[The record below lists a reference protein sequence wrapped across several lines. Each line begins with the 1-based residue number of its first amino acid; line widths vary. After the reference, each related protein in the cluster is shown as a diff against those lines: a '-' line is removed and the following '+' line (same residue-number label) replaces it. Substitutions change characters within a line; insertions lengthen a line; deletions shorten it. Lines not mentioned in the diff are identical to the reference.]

1 MRRLHSLTLSNA
13 LLILLT
19 FSCGAVI
26 AAWLASYRWAPA
38 MAWTSKGEKTHIIIR
53 GGTIWLTRGGGP
65 TALAGARP
73 VFVQRGAAIIR
84 RTQDV
89 ERYLRTHAVFL
100 RSRLGDNDPEA
111 AAEIARADAL
121 RKARQD
127 DLLLLTRIEEPRG
140 EPIVA
145 ETAPDVS
152 QAMGLTFERGIA
164 RFPERQPDGTIDYG
178 SPVAFT
184 SVAIPCWS
192 LAAILAFIPAFAQMY
207 GWLTRRRRLQSG
219 ACSSCGYDLRATPDR
234 CPECGQAPKQSRET
248 ATQASA

>member
-1 MRRLHSLTLSNA
+1 MLRLRQIASRRGLVTL
-13 LLILLT
+13 LLLACAT
-19 FSCGAVI
+19 VI
-26 AAWLASYRWAPA
+26 AAWLASYHWTPA
-38 MAWTSKGEKTHIIIR
+38 TAWISKGEKTHIIVR

-73 VFVQRGAAIIR
+73 VFVQRGAMIVR

-89 ERYLRTHAVFL
+89 ERSLRLHATFL
-100 RSRLGDNDPEA
+100 RSRLGDNDVEA

-121 RKARQD
+121 RKARHN
-127 DLLLLTRIEEPRG
+127 DLLARIEVPHG

-152 QAMGLTFERGIA
+152 HAMGLTFERGTA
-164 RFPERQPDGTIDYG
+164 RFPERGPDGVIDYG

-192 LAAILAFIPAFAQMY
+192 LATLLALVPTIAAIS
-207 GWLTRRRRLQSG
+207 GWLKRRRLQPGS
-219 ACSSCGYDLRATPDR
+219 CPSCGYDMRATPER
-234 CPECGQAPKQSRET
+234 CPECGQSPEQSREP
-248 ATQASA
+248 ATQGGL